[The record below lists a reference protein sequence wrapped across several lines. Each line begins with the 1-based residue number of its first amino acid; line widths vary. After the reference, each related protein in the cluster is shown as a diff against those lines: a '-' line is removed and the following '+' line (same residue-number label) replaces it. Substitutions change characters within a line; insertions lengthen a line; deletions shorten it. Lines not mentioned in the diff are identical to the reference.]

1 MTLAKR
7 PIFTL
12 GHSTHSL
19 EAFMALL
26 RQQDV
31 AAVADVRSS
40 PYSRFNPQFNR
51 ELLSEELKAQG
62 IKYVFLGRQLGARS
76 EDPACYE
83 KGRVQYPRLAK
94 TPLFLEGIERIMR
107 GADAYRITLMCAEKD
122 PIECHR
128 ALLVS
133 RKLFE
138 LGIPV
143 NHILHDGAIQ
153 THEELESRLL
163 SMCNLP
169 NGDMFTS
176 RNEFI
181 AQAYSIQGNRVAYQ
195 DEVMAEQKKVL
206 QS

>member
-26 RQQDV
+26 RQHEV

-62 IKYVFLGRQLGARS
+62 ISYVFLGRQLGARS
-76 EDPACYE
+76 KDPACYE
-83 KGRVQYPRLAK
+83 KGRVQFPRLAK

-143 NHILHDGAIQ
+143 NHILADGAIQ

-163 SMCNLP
+163 SICNLP
-169 NGDMFTS
+169 DGDMFTS
-176 RNEFI
+176 REEFI